1 MNILVTGGAGY
12 IGSHTCVALL
22 EAGHS
27 VVVADNLINSKAET
41 LQRIQTI
48 TSKNVTF
55 YQMDVTHQEAVD
67 TLFGNHTFDGVI
79 HFAWLKAVGESVEKP
94 LDYYYNNIVSTMILT
109 KACLKYGV
117 MRFVFS
123 SSATVY
129 GENEV
134 PFVETMNL
142 LPTTNPYGETKAMS
156 ERILTDVSKANPRF
170 AVSLLRYFNPVGAH
184 ESGLIGEDPNG
195 IPNNLMPI
203 VTKVAKGKLA
213 KLQIFG
219 DDYPTPDGTGIRDYI
234 HVVDL
239 ARGHVLAIEKLTQG
253 VHIYNLGTGQGTS
266 VLELV
271 KAFEDING
279 IEVPYEIA
287 GRRPGDIATCFAD
300 ASKAQRELGW
310 KTELGIRDMVR
321 DAWRFEKNTDIP

>member
-1 MNILVTGGAGY
+1 
-12 IGSHTCVALL
+12 
-22 EAGHS
+22 
-27 VVVADNLINSKAET
+27 
-41 LQRIQTI
+41 
-48 TSKNVTF
+48 
-55 YQMDVTHQEAVD
+55 
-67 TLFGNHTFDGVI
+67 
-79 HFAWLKAVGESVEKP
+79 
-94 LDYYYNNIVSTMILT
+94 
-109 KACLKYGV
+109 
-117 MRFVFS
+117 
-123 SSATVY
+123 
-129 GENEV
+129 
-134 PFVETMNL
+134 
-142 LPTTNPYGETKAMS
+142 
-156 ERILTDVSKANPRF
+156 
-170 AVSLLRYFNPVGAH
+170 
-184 ESGLIGEDPNG
+184 LIGEDPNG
-195 IPNNLMPI
+195 SPNNLMPI